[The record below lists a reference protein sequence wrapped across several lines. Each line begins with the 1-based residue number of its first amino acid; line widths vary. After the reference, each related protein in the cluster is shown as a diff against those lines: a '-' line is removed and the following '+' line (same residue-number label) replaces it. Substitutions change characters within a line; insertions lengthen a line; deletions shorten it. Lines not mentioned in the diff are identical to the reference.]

1 LEILLDLKAFLDR
14 LVQNPLEET
23 KMNRKIFV
31 YLVLMLLIP
40 IFLSLGDAAS
50 SKPVVNATAAVLI
63 DQTTGKMLYAKNS
76 DMIMAPAST
85 TKIMTAIIGIEQ
97 GNLDQPVVVS
107 AAAAAKAGSS
117 MYLVQN
123 EKLTLKDLL
132 YGLLIVSGNDA
143 ATAIA
148 EHIAGSESKFA
159 EMMTAKARSLGLKH
173 TQFKNSSGLPA
184 RNHYTTAY
192 DLAMIARYALQ
203 NNLFSQIVKTKVATV
218 PSYKKGETQQLVNHN
233 KLLWRYPYTTGIKTG
248 YTAKAGKCLVA
259 SAERN
264 KTTLIAVVLKSST
277 MYTDSKK
284 LFEYGFK
291 RLGKS

>member
-1 LEILLDLKAFLDR
+1 MF
-14 LVQNPLEET
+14 
-23 KMNRKIFV
+23 RKILW
-31 YLVLMLLIP
+31 YLVLLFAFP
-40 IFLSLGDAAS
+40 AFLFTGYAAN

-63 DQTTGKMLYAKNS
+63 EHATGKMLYAKNS

-85 TKIMTAIIGIEQ
+85 TKIMTAIIGIEK
-97 GNLDQPVVVS
+97 GKLDQPVVVS
-107 AAAAAKAGSS
+107 ATAASKAGSS

-132 YGLLIVSGNDA
+132 YGLLMVSGNDA

-203 NNLFSQIVKTKVATV
+203 NTLFSQIVKTKVATV
-218 PSYKKGETQQLVNHN
+218 PSYKKGETQQLINHN

-248 YTAKAGKCLVA
+248 YTAKAGRCLVA
-259 SAERN
+259 SAKRDN
-264 KTTLIAVVLKSST
+264 ITLIAVVLKSST
-277 MYTDSKK
+277 IYTDSKK

>member
-1 LEILLDLKAFLDR
+1 I
-14 LVQNPLEET
+14 
-23 KMNRKIFV
+23 
-31 YLVLMLLIP
+31 
-40 IFLSLGDAAS
+40 
-50 SKPVVNATAAVLI
+50 PVVISATAA
-63 DQTTGKMLYAKNS
+63 S
-76 DMIMAPAST
+76 
-85 TKIMTAIIGIEQ
+85 
-97 GNLDQPVVVS
+97 
-107 AAAAAKAGSS
+107 KAGSS

-123 EKLTLKDLL
+123 EKLKLKDLL
-132 YGLLIVSGNDA
+132 YGLLMVSGNDA
-143 ATAIA
+143 AAAIA

-173 TQFKNSSGLPA
+173 TQFQNSSGLPA
-184 RNHYTTAY
+184 KNHYTTAY

-203 NNLFSQIVKTKVATV
+203 NTLFSEIVKTKVATV
-218 PSYKKGETQQLVNHN
+218 PSYKPGQTQQLINHN

-248 YTAKAGKCLVA
+248 YTVKAGKCLVA
-259 SAERN
+259 SAEHN